1 MRNQGIVLG
10 AGVGACEGIDEGN
23 IVGKDECKGEGR
35 DGSLMATAYV
45 VLLPSNIELVNS
57 TRDISQ
63 HSTC

>member
-1 MRNQGIVLG
+1 M
-10 AGVGACEGIDEGN
+10 GACEGIDEGN